1 MPLTTVAQAV
11 EKGRDEIARLTGQPI
26 VSVVSCLKE
35 GEQWRVTLETL
46 ERKAVPDTS
55 DLLAGYLVLLED
67 GRMVNFQRLGV
78 RRRGQPMR
86 EGETW

>member
-1 MPLTTVAQAV
+1 MPLTVTQAV

-46 ERKAVPDTS
+46 ERKAVPDTA
-55 DLLAGYLVLLED
+55 DLLAGYLILLED
-67 GRMVNFQRLGV
+67 GRVVNFQRIGV
-78 RRRGQPMR
+78 RRRGQPIK

>member
-1 MPLTTVAQAV
+1 MPLTVTQAV

-55 DLLAGYLVLLED
+55 DLLAGYLVHLED
-67 GRMVNFQRLGV
+67 GRVANFQRLGV
-78 RRRGQPMR
+78 RRRGAPMK

>member
-1 MPLTTVAQAV
+1 MPVTGAQAV

-67 GRMVNFQRLGV
+67 GRVANFQRLGV
-78 RRRGQPMR
+78 RRRGTPMK

>member
-1 MPLTTVAQAV
+1 MPLTVAQAV

-26 VSVVSCLKE
+26 VSVVSCLRD
-35 GEQWRVTLETL
+35 GEQWKVTLETL

-55 DLLAGYLVLLED
+55 DLLAGYLVLLEG
-67 GRMVNFQRLGV
+67 GRVANFQRLGV
-78 RRRGQPMR
+78 RRRGQPVK

>member
-1 MPLTTVAQAV
+1 MPLTVAQAV

-35 GEQWRVTLETL
+35 GQQWKVTLETL

-67 GRMVNFQRLGV
+67 GRVANFQRLGV